1 MTPKISV
8 LIPLYNRRRYIE
20 EAINSALIQTFQD
33 FEIIVRDDASTD
45 GSFEFVRQRYA
56 AEISSGKLKLRRNE
70 KNLGEFPTDNRL
82 LREAAGK
89 YVMLLHSDDLYLLNA
104 LEQLYDA
111 AEYFNADVVHAGT
124 FLESPAGGVIDENT
138 PLKVMCWENRVVK
151 NFEVVPNE
159 AQLRFDE
166 WCNGDTFIDA
176 PYNIFRRQFLLDNEI
191 FFPEYGGNFLFCL
204 HWLMKAKTYVKTPDI
219 FYVHRDAP
227 DSQTNDKTAL
237 AEKTRKIIF
246 RMVGLLE
253 YFDKIFGSVDF
264 FKGNEAAQYRAK
276 AIFYRRFDGFEI
288 HRLNVYE
295 RGITPELHRAV
306 DSAIKECFGA
316 RADYVT
322 FLFHAVHCLNF
333 DRDYTKIVGT
343 RD

>member
-20 EAINSALIQTFQD
+20 DAINSALIQTFQD

-104 LEQLYDA
+104 LEQLHDA

-176 PYNIFRRQFLLDNEI
+176 PYNIFKRQFLLDNEI

-227 DSQTNDKTAL
+227 DSQTNDKTDL